1 MYVATSQLSSSIKG
15 KHMAKAPIKSVPA
28 VTLAAG
34 KAGAVMARW
43 NAVELAAQ
51 AVHESDTG
59 RKLVQAPAGKDG
71 IHALVRDQHGV
82 TMEIAG
88 GKIAVTIAA
97 TE

>member
-1 MYVATSQLSSSIKG
+1 
-15 KHMAKAPIKSVPA
+15 MAKALTKQSIPA
-28 VTLAAG
+28 VTAAARE
-34 KAGAVMARW
+34 AGAVMARW
-43 NAVELAAQ
+43 NAVEIAAQ

-59 RKLVQAPAGKDG
+59 RKLVQALAGQDG

-97 TE
+97 GE